1 MEKTNQRAKAR
12 GGGNKEEVRSTTNS
26 YLGISRNFYTYKL
39 RKTIADMLFTRFGK
53 AISFNNNYHKLII
66 N

>member
-1 MEKTNQRAKAR
+1 MEKTNQRAKAKGR
-12 GGGNKEEVRSTTNS
+12 GNKEEARSTTNS
-26 YLGISRNFYTYKL
+26 GISRNFYTYKL
-39 RKTIADMLFTRFGK
+39 RKAIADMLFTRFGK